1 MNKLFRLSGILSLP
15 FLLTSCFSLDS
26 IITIEETGMVRTEN
40 TIDISQMATMM
51 QAFASGSTLSWSSSQ
66 SMNKNLCEDTEFT
79 SWFSSSSGITVLWCT
94 SLGDY
99 KARVS
104 TEFQAKKN
112 PSILFLSGW
121 IVVIDALYVS
131 SNTSI
136 WSPGSNDDNSNQF
149 PEDMSPEELWIRMTE
164 SIIVPGKIA
173 YKDGWILSSPERVNI
188 NLADPK
194 IAKKKEFIIISTPSW
209 KKLKPAEVAKYKRLL
224 RNQVRLEKQ
233 KLNKTR
239 NMD

>member
-1 MNKLFRLSGILSLP
+1 MNKFFRLSGIFSLP
-15 FLLTSCFSLDS
+15 FILTSCFSLDS
-26 IITIEETGMVRTEN
+26 IITIEDTGMVRTEN
-40 TIDISQMATMM
+40 TIDISQMAEMM
-51 QAFASGSTLSWSSSQ
+51 QAFASGSSTSSSQ
-66 SMNKNLCEDTEFT
+66 SMKKNLCEDKELT

-112 PSILFLSGW
+112 PAILFLSGW

-131 SNTSI
+131 SNASI

-149 PEDMSPEELWIRMTE
+149 PEDMTPEELWIRMTE
-164 SIIVPGKIA
+164 SIIVPWKIA
-173 YKDGWILSSPERVNI
+173 HKDGWILSSSQRVDI

-194 IAKKKEFIIISTPSW
+194 VAKKKELIIIATPSW
-209 KKLKPAEVAKYKRLL
+209 KKLKPVEVAKYKRLL
-224 RNQVRLEKQ
+224 RNQVRNEKTKQ
-233 KLNKTR
+233 VKTR
-239 NMD
+239 KL